1 MNLTDF
7 NIEIYENIINDDD
20 LSIEDILNLKLVN
33 KEFYELINQ
42 KKYYLRIINSLQN
55 AFYEIKHLKN
65 IYKSKV
71 IRTQMIMYEDSYS
84 EESDLSEIMSYD
96 EINDENYII

>member
-20 LSIEDILNLKLVN
+20 LSIEDVLNLKLVN

-55 AFYEIKHLKN
+55 ALHEIKHLKN

-84 EESDLSEIMSYD
+84 EESDVSEIMSYD
-96 EINDENYII
+96 EIIDENYII